1 MESFETLPF
10 LRGISTAVSHPFVEP
25 TRKDRRPRDLA
36 FELHAAADDWFLK
49 RFGVRFRSQA
59 IFVTSLHV
67 VASGYGPQTVRIVPL
82 GNYRYCW
89 SRSASDLLSILKG
102 AAVGQVQGL
111 LDAAQYVDMDLAA
124 AHREGHEVMLY
135 CDEYVAIPIESG
147 PDPVSAPS
155 AVDGKLI
162 IV

>member
-10 LRGISTAVSHPFVEP
+10 LRGISTVISHPFVAQ

-36 FELHAAADDWFLK
+36 FELHEVADEWFLK
-49 RFGVRFRSQA
+49 RFGVRFRSQSV
-59 IFVTSLHV
+59 FVSSLHV

-89 SRSASDLLSILKG
+89 SRSTSDLLSILKG

-111 LDAAQYVDMDLAA
+111 MDAAQYVDVDLAA
-124 AHREGHEVMLY
+124 AHRDGHEVMLY
-135 CDEYVAIPIESG
+135 CDEYVAIPFESG
-147 PDPVSAPS
+147 FNPVSAPS
-155 AVDGKLI
+155 STAGKLI
-162 IV
+162 LI